1 MKKIFTLIMTVAC
14 SALTAWATDYTCPLT
29 VVLNGSDLPCGDTKI
44 SVTEENGSTT
54 LSLMNFSMM
63 GMVVG
68 DIVLTDVVTTPC
80 GVVTSLYA
88 QKKITIT
95 SSEKGAL
102 GPGLGEV
109 PILMNAEIRGDKMN
123 AILAINMGGD
133 LGVIGV
139 RLGGKVDDL
148 GQIANGSF
156 DNWHT
161 ATLGSTSGNEPNA
174 WHSFIS
180 CSGWFATTVAPKTR
194 LEKVTETVDGSS
206 NTYAKVSSNSVNILA
221 AKISANGTI
230 TTGRLGAVNTDAA
243 KNYSYLDMSKS
254 DVDGNGDPFYTVMTN
269 KPDALKLKV
278 NFKVGKRS
286 SDNSNINALAS
297 AYITDG
303 EDFHDPDTKYT
314 NYVANI
320 NHEIPNTND
329 AWQELTLPFSYK
341 YKSDATVS
349 PKALL
354 VTLSTCSVPAG
365 GSKDADNPDVLCV
378 DDVSLVYYA
387 ELSSLK
393 FKNQELTVDDKG
405 VATISLNDGETFSVS
420 DIVATANGVGA
431 YVSVSPLSYDE
442 DKGETTAD
450 ITIISNDLKT
460 YNIYTLKVTGGKPIT
475 TGVEKPAI
483 SSSKQVTGIY
493 NLNGQR
499 VNEQVKGQVYI
510 TKYADGSTVK
520 TIDK

>member
-29 VVLNGSDLPCGDTKI
+29 VVLNGSDIPCGDTKI

-63 GMVVG
+63 SIVVG

-95 SSEKGAL
+95 SSEAGAI

-109 PILMNAEIRGDKMN
+109 PILMNAEIREDKMN

-139 RLGGKVDDL
+139 RLGEKVDDL

-161 ATLGSTSGNEPNA
+161 ATLGKTSGDEPNA

-180 CSGWFATTVAPKTR
+180 CSGKLATTVAPQTR

-206 NTYAKVSSNSVNILA
+206 NTYAKVSSNSVLGI
-221 AKISANGTI
+221 ISANGTI
-230 TTGRLGAVNTDAA
+230 TTGRLAAVSMTADQ
-243 KNYSYLDMSKS
+243 NYSYLNMSES
-254 DVDGNGDPFYTVMTN
+254 DFDGNGDPFYTVMTN

-278 NFKVGKRS
+278 NFKVGKRA
-286 SDNSNINALAS
+286 SDNNNVKALAS

-303 EDFHDPDTKYT
+303 KEFHDPDTKYT

-320 NHEIPNTND
+320 NYKIPNTND

-341 YKSDATVS
+341 SDAKVS

-365 GSKDADNPDVLCV
+365 GSTDANNPDVLCV

-483 SSSKQVTGIY
+483 SGSKQVTGIY

-520 TIDK
+520 TIGK

>member
-68 DIVLTDVVTTPC
+68 DIVLTDVVTTQC

-139 RLGGKVDDL
+139 RLGEKVDDL

-161 ATLGSTSGNEPNA
+161 ATLNKTSGDEPNA

-180 CSGWFATTVAPKTR
+180 CSGTYATTVAPKTR

-206 NTYAKVSSNSVNILA
+206 NTYAKVSSNSVNIII
-221 AKISANGTI
+221 KTISANGTI
-230 TTGRLGAVNTDAA
+230 TTGRLGAVNMEAA
-243 KNYSYLDMSKS
+243 QNYSYLDMSKS

-269 KPDALKLKV
+269 KPDALKLRV
-278 NFKVGKRS
+278 NFKVGKRAS
-286 SDNSNINALAS
+286 GNNNVNALAS

-303 EDFHDPDTKYT
+303 EEFHDPDTKYT
-314 NYVANI
+314 NFVASI
-320 NHEIPNTND
+320 NHEIPSTND
-329 AWQELTLPFSYK
+329 AWQELTLPFS

-365 GSKDADNPDVLCV
+365 GSTDANNPDVLCV

-475 TGVEKPAI
+475 TGVEKPSI
-483 SSSKQVTGIY
+483 SGSKQVTGIY

-520 TIDK
+520 TIGK

>member
-29 VVLNGSDLPCGDTKI
+29 VVLNGSDIPCGDTKI

-63 GMVVG
+63 SIVVG

-95 SSEKGAL
+95 SSEAGAI

-109 PILMNAEIRGDKMN
+109 PILMNAEIREDKMN

-180 CSGWFATTVAPKTR
+180 CSGSLASTVAPKTR
-194 LEKVTETVDGSS
+194 LEKVTETIDGSS
-206 NTYAKVSSNSVNILA
+206 NTYAKVSSNSVNILVV
-221 AKISANGTI
+221 KISANGTI
-230 TTGRLGAVNTDAA
+230 TTGRLAA
-243 KNYSYLDMSKS
+243 ESMTAADNYSYLNMSES
-254 DVDGNGDPFYTVMTN
+254 DFDGNGDPFYTVMTN

-278 NFKVGKRS
+278 NFKVGKRA
-286 SDNSNINALAS
+286 SDNNNVNALAS

-303 EDFHDPDTKYT
+303 KEFHDPDTKYT

-320 NHEIPNTND
+320 NHKIPSTND

-341 YKSDATVS
+341 SDAKVS

-365 GSKDADNPDVLCV
+365 GSTDANNPDVLCV

-405 VATISLNDGETFSVS
+405 VAAVSLNDGETFSVS

-442 DKGETTAD
+442 GKGETTAD

-483 SSSKQVTGIY
+483 SGSKQVTGIY

-520 TIDK
+520 TIGK

>member
-1 MKKIFTLIMTVAC
+1 MKKFFTLIMTVAC

-29 VVLNGSDLPCGDTKI
+29 VVLNGSDIPCGDTKI

-68 DIVLTDVVTTPC
+68 DIVLTDVVTTQC

-102 GPGLGEV
+102 GPVLGEV

-139 RLGGKVDDL
+139 RLGEKVDDL

-161 ATLGSTSGNEPNA
+161 ATLGSASGNEPNA

-180 CSGWFATTVAPKTR
+180 CSGSFASTVALKTR

-206 NTYAKVSSNSVNILA
+206 NTYAKVSSNSVNIIF
-221 AKISANGTI
+221 KTISANGTI
-230 TTGRLGAVNTDAA
+230 TTGRLAAVNTDAA

-254 DVDGNGDPFYTVMTN
+254 DVDGNEDPFYTVMTN

-286 SDNSNINALAS
+286 SGNSNINALAS

-303 EDFHDPDTKYT
+303 EEFHDPDKNCT

-320 NHEIPNTND
+320 NYEIPNTND

-341 YKSDATVS
+341 SDAKEPS

-365 GSKDADNPDVLCV
+365 GSTDANNPDVLCV

-483 SSSKQVTGIY
+483 SGSKQVTGIY

-520 TIDK
+520 TIGK